1 MGGDPLFDAKEN
13 EPRFMEVKKG
23 MLGEVRISW
32 GIGARRLYLRVE
44 LLQSVRDRTSFI
56 KCIARN
62 QGGKTKSYG

>member
-56 KCIARN
+56 K
-62 QGGKTKSYG
+62 